1 MESNKEVKIAIIV
14 GIIMITICLV
24 IFIFYRAEANVETL
38 NLKVYKLYDI
48 EGTED
53 EHEYRECSATADEI
67 VMLSKEYK
75 RTQNLTENKQVT
87 GKQINGNYKV
97 IYEDEYIAFDAEGIN
112 YIYRSDTE
120 RLYSFNS
127 KIYDYVTEICK

>member
-1 MESNKEVKIAIIV
+1 MEANKEVKIAIIV
-14 GIIMITICLV
+14 GILMITICLI

-53 EHEYRECSATADEI
+53 EHEYRECNTTADDI
-67 VMLSKEYK
+67 IMLSKEYK
-75 RTQNLTENKQVT
+75 RSQNLTENKQVI

-97 IYEDEYIAFDAEGIN
+97 IYDDEYIAFDANGTN

-120 RLYSFNS
+120 RLYNFNS